1 MLRVL
6 NPPAMIRYF
15 IDANKLE
22 RQQLDFKMDET
33 DDPRNYEIL
42 SNFFE
47 AHNCTDYHTIPIVI
61 SEDEEE
67 AVPAEEVVNLDVMQ
81 TASKYFSK
89 RKKMNSD
96 SLSP

>member
-1 MLRVL
+1 
-6 NPPAMIRYF
+6 MIRYF

-22 RQQLDFKMDET
+22 RQQLDFKMEET
-33 DDPRNYEIL
+33 NDPRNYEIL

-67 AVPAEEVVNLDVMQ
+67 AVPAEESRGGQLGRPTNC
-81 TASKYFSK
+81 FEIFF
-89 RKKMNSD
+89 KKEKNE
-96 SLSP
+96 